1 MDYLDTSLV
10 ISLIAPEPS
19 TTAAQEWLATAADD
33 GLAISDWVVTEV
45 APALSLIE
53 RAGRLV
59 AEGRAR
65 AWSNLQQLM
74 AADLTVLPVSRQ
86 AFHIAAEMAGRASL
100 GLRAGDA
107 LHLAVAAEFGARVV
121 TRDVGQA
128 QAARALGQPTHL
140 LTIES
145 A

>member
-19 TTAAQEWLATAADD
+19 TAAAQEWLATGADD

-45 APALSLIE
+45 ASALSLIE
-53 RAGRLV
+53 RVGRLV
-59 AEGRAR
+59 AEGRAQ

-86 AFHIAAEMAGRASL
+86 AFQVAAEMAGGASL

-107 LHLAVAAEFGARVV
+107 LHLAVAGEFGARVV

-128 QAARALGQPTHL
+128 QAARSMGRPAHL
-140 LTIES
+140 LRTEP